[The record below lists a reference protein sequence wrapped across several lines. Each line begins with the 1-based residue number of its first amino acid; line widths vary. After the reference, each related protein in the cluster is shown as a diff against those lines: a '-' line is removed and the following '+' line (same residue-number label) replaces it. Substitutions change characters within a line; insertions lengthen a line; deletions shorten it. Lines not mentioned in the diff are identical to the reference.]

1 MGSKCEVLKDS
12 YKDWQHTET
21 DDTGKLMQ
29 CVIFIY
35 YFDAFLDCKILYLL
49 R

>member
-1 MGSKCEVLKDS
+1 MLKDS

-21 DDTGKLMQ
+21 FDAGKLVQ
-29 CVIFIY
+29 SVIFIY
-35 YFDAFLDCKILYLL
+35 CFDAFLDGKILYLL